1 MSTPLEIRLSNGR
14 QFPSVDGLSLLDSAA
29 QAGLVLEHSC
39 RTGRCG
45 ACKTRL
51 LGGSVAPVLSLN
63 CLTEAERNAG
73 WVLTCAS
80 RATSDVHLDTEDLG
94 ALADLKLMTLPARI
108 DELKLLSDTVM
119 QVRLRLPPNHGFR
132 YLPGQYVNL
141 IGPGGL
147 KRAYSIANAPS
158 ADGKLEFHI
167 KRLAGGQMSRYWF
180 EQAKA
185 NDLLRFEGPR
195 GSFFLRPTAGV
206 NLLLL
211 ATGTGYAPIQ
221 ALLQD
226 LAQRPAAEQ
235 PATVQLVWGG
245 RTPADFYQP
254 APELPPHCPPL
265 RYSPTLSRPDAT
277 WQGERGYVQDV
288 VLRNPSE
295 LGNTW
300 VYACGLDAMINSAQT
315 SLTQAGLPT
324 RQFFSD
330 AFVAA

>member
-1 MSTPLEIRLSNGR
+1 MSKPPQILLANGHHC
-14 QFPSVDGLSLLDSAA
+14 PSIPGKSLLESAA

-51 LGGSVAPVLSLN
+51 LNGSVEPVLALN
-63 CLTEAERNAG
+63 CLSEDEREAG

-80 RATSDVHLDTEDLG
+80 RATSDVTLDTEDLG
-94 ALADLKLMTLPARI
+94 ALADLTVRTLPARI
-108 DELKLLSDTVM
+108 DELERLSDSVM
-119 QVRLRLPPNHGFR
+119 LVRLRLPPNHGFR

-158 ADGKLEFHI
+158 PDGKLEFHI
-167 KRLAGGQMSRYWF
+167 KRIAEGQMSRYWF
-180 EQAKA
+180 DEAKA

-206 NLLLL
+206 KLLLL

-221 ALLQD
+221 ALLQA
-226 LAQRPAAEQ
+226 LGQRPAAEQ
-235 PATVQLVWGG
+235 PATVQLIWGG
-245 RTPADFYQP
+245 RAPADFYRQP
-254 APELPPHCPPL
+254 PELPPHCPTL
-265 RYSPTLSRPDAT
+265 TYTPTLSQPDAG
-277 WQGERGYVQDV
+277 WRGDRGYVQDV
-288 VLRNPSE
+288 VLRSQPD

-300 VYACGLDAMINSAQT
+300 VYACGSDAMIASAKK
-315 SLTQAGLPT
+315 SLTQAGLPS
-324 RQFFSD
+324 RQFLSD